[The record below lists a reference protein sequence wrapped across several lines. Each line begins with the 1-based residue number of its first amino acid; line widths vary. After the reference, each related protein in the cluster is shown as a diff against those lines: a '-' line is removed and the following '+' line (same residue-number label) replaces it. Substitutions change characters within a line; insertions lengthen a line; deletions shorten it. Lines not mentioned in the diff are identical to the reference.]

1 MSIESV
7 MPSNHLILLL
17 SFLYSPTLTLILDY
31 WKNHSLV
38 QLKDNIEHLPGKMHT
53 ELAESGLNL
62 SVGQRQLVCL
72 ARAILKKNQIL
83 IIDKATSNVDPRTDE
98 LIQKKIHEKFAYCT
112 VLTITHRLSNVINCQ
127 RISVL
132 DSGRRKETGQPN
144 DLLQNRN
151 TLFYKMVQQ
160 LGKEEVAVLTERA
173 K

>member
-1 MSIESV
+1 EPVLFTGRMR
-7 MPSNHLILLL
+7 NN
-17 SFLYSPTLTLILDY
+17 LDPFNEHTDEEL
-31 WKNHSLV
+31 WNALEEV
-38 QLKDNIEHLPGKMHT
+38 QLKDTFEHLPGKMNT

-72 ARAILKKNQIL
+72 ARTILKKNQIL

-98 LIQKKIHEKFAYCT
+98 LIQKKIHEKFAHCT
-112 VLTITHRLSNVINCQ
+112 VLTITHRLSNVIDCQ

-132 DSGRRKETGQPN
+132 DSGTRKETGQPN

-151 TLFYKMVQQ
+151 SLFYKMVQQ
-160 LGKEEVAVLTERA
+160 LGKEEVAVLSERA